1 MARKEDKPPWTRQQ
15 LAGNS
20 PNATASSA
28 FVSDWLKGDDNCGT
42 FFNYHFRSLRKIYVL
57 MERQT
62 QRVPLRQRII
72 NKDSTG
78 RSLWVK
84 T

>member
-42 FFNYHFRSLRKIYVL
+42 FFNYHFRSLRKICADG
-57 MERQT
+57 ET
-62 QRVPLRQRII
+62 DTAGSPAPE
-72 NKDSTG
+72 DH
-78 RSLWVK
+78 
-84 T
+84 